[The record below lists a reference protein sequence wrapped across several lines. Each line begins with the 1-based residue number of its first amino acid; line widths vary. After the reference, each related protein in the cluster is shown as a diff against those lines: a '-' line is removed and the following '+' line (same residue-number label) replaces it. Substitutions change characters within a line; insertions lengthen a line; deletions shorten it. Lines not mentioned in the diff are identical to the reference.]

1 MRKLEQKMVEA
12 LNNSENF
19 NGNNTTVIFDKST
32 NQSSIFLHGH
42 LIAEY
47 NHTRC
52 AVYANGETL
61 ARYPTN
67 TTKSRLRALGV
78 NVYTKKGVTYLND
91 IAV

>member
-1 MRKLEQKMVEA
+1 MRKLEQKMVAA
-12 LNNSENF
+12 LNNAENF
-19 NGNNTTVIFDKST
+19 NGSNTTVLYDKNS
-32 NQSSIFLHGH
+32 NQSSILLHGH

-47 NHTRC
+47 NHARG
-52 AVYANGETL
+52 AVYANIETL

>member
-1 MRKLEQKMVEA
+1 MRKLEQKMVAA
-12 LNNSENF
+12 LNSAENF
-19 NGNNTTVIFDKST
+19 NGGNTTVIFDKNT

-47 NHTRC
+47 NHKRC
-52 AVYANGETL
+52 AVYANIETL
-61 ARYPTN
+61 MHYPTL